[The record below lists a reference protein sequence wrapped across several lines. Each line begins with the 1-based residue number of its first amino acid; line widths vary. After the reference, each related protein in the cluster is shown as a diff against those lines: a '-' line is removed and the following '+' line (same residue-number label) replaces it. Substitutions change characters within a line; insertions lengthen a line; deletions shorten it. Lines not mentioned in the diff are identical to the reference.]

1 MGCSV
6 QPEPV
11 RVVKTQD
18 TSRGWP
24 PEISGRKKR
33 HFAFGKYLPL
43 RTKNVPYGGNPR
55 APAEFLNIGKTRC
68 IEKVMKDPAALA
80 HGAAATRGTRF
91 GVDSGTI
98 IPERGNSP
106 SDTTTFQ
113 AVNLKVVSC
122 SVLALRD

>member
-1 MGCSV
+1 MGG
-6 QPEPV
+6 E
-11 RVVKTQD
+11 
-18 TSRGWP
+18 
-24 PEISGRKKR
+24 
-33 HFAFGKYLPL
+33 
-43 RTKNVPYGGNPR
+43 PR

-80 HGAAATRGTRF
+80 HGAAATGGTRS
-91 GVDSGTI
+91 VSTAARSYRSG
-98 IPERGNSP
+98 ENSL